1 LKTDTEVK
9 IKGLDILVQGLGA
22 VDAERFISL
31 LLREPFDYTQ
41 WQKDLWA
48 DRSVEQI
55 RKKAMYLRKKQL

>member
-55 RKKAMYLRKKQL
+55 SKKAMYLRKKQL